1 MINDRVRTAT
11 KWSLLTEALAKVIVP
26 ITNIFLA
33 HILSPAAFGIVA
45 TITMVTSFAEMLA
58 DAGFQKFLV
67 QHEFSNENEKKDY
80 VDVAFTINLIL
91 VIIIL
96 SIIFFMRDR
105 LASWIGNPGL
115 GIALACM
122 SLTLPFTA
130 FSSIQM
136 AMYRRNFNFKF
147 LMKVRLVTICTPIL
161 VSIPLAVIGFDYWS
175 LIIGTVLSQVF
186 TAIVILIW
194 GTEKISFKF
203 NYLILSN
210 MFGFSVWSMLEAFSI
225 WLTIWIDTFIIGNAF
240 DSYYLGLYKT
250 PAALV
255 NSAMSLVTA
264 SIIPVLYAALS
275 RLQGVPMEFE
285 KTFFTFQR
293 YVAMVVIPIG
303 IGLFVFQDTI
313 TYIVFGDRWQEAGIV
328 LGLWA
333 LSSSIMVVSAN
344 MISEIFRAKGYP
356 KLSFWAQISHLVVLI
371 PVVIYAAHWGFEAV
385 VYARSIVRLEL
396 LGIELLFL
404 YFFIKINPWKI
415 FYNIWRY
422 IFMSVLMGVIGY
434 CLLQINN
441 SVFYTVAYVLICIIF
456 YVGLMFCFRKD
467 RIILA
472 TVLHKIRHK

>member
-26 ITNIFLA
+26 ITNILLA

-67 QHEFSNENEKKDY
+67 QHEFSNEKEKKDY

-91 VIIIL
+91 VVIIL
-96 SIIFFMRDR
+96 SIIFFTRDR
-105 LASWIGNPGL
+105 LASLIGNPGS
-115 GIALACM
+115 GIALTCM

-147 LMKVRLVTICTPIL
+147 LMKVRLVTICTPVL

-186 TAIVILIW
+186 TAIVISIW

-203 NYLILSN
+203 DCLILSN

-275 RLQGVPMEFE
+275 RLQDLPTEFE
-285 KTFFTFQR
+285 KTFFAFQR
-293 YVAMVVIPIG
+293 YVAMVVVPIG
-303 IGLFVFQDTI
+303 VGLFIFRDMI
-313 TYIVFGDRWQEAGIV
+313 TYIVFGSRWEEAGIV
-328 LGLWA
+328 LGTWA

-371 PVVIYAAHWGFEAV
+371 PVVVYAAHWGFEAV

-396 LGIELLFL
+396 LGVELLFL

-422 IFMSVLMGVIGY
+422 IFMSVMMGLIGY

-441 SVFYTVAYVLICIIF
+441 SVFYTVAYILICIIF
-456 YVGLMFCFRKD
+456 YIGLMFCFRKD

>member
-26 ITNIFLA
+26 ITNILLA

-67 QHEFSNENEKKDY
+67 QHEFSNEKEKKDY

-91 VIIIL
+91 VVIIL
-96 SIIFFMRDR
+96 SIIFFTRDR
-105 LASWIGNPGL
+105 LATLIGNPGS
-115 GIALACM
+115 GIALTCM

-147 LMKVRLVTICTPIL
+147 LMKVRLVTICTPVL

-186 TAIVILIW
+186 TAIVISIW

-203 NYLILSN
+203 DCLILSN
-210 MFGFSVWSMLEAFSI
+210 MFGFSAWSMLEAFSI

-275 RLQGVPMEFE
+275 RLQDLPTEFE
-285 KTFFTFQR
+285 KTFFAFQR
-293 YVAMVVIPIG
+293 YVAMVVVPIG
-303 IGLFVFQDTI
+303 VGLFIFRDMI
-313 TYIVFGDRWQEAGIV
+313 TYIVFGSRWEEAGIV
-328 LGLWA
+328 LGTWA

-344 MISEIFRAKGYP
+344 MISEIFRAKGHP

-371 PVVIYAAHWGFEAV
+371 PVVLYAVHWGFEAV

-396 LGIELLFL
+396 LGVELLFL
-404 YFFIKINPWKI
+404 YFCIKINPWKI

-422 IFMSVLMGVIGY
+422 IFISVLMGLIGY

-441 SVFYTVAYVLICIIF
+441 SVFYTVAYILICIIF
-456 YVGLMFCFRKD
+456 YIGFMFCFRKD

-472 TVLHKIRHK
+472 TVLYKIRHK